1 MWVLERRTGLSRL
14 WQIHSDLQENRQ
26 GLKRQEVKSRSD
38 LTVGNVYASWD
49 PSSNGPDQSDCEIIK
64 KTEASRAVSGCLL
77 PFDLQ
82 NGWFRYDTLHLQL
95 TDYRLGV
102 P

>member
-1 MWVLERRTGLSRL
+1 VRLDRELTLLWAMLTRVGVLR
-14 WQIHSDLQENRQ
+14 N
-26 GLKRQEVKSRSD
+26 
-38 LTVGNVYASWD
+38 
-49 PSSNGPDQSDCEIIK
+49 PDCEIIK

>member
-1 MWVLERRTGLSRL
+1 MWVLERRTGLSCL
-14 WQIHSDLQENRQ
+14 WQIHSDLEEDSQ
-26 GLKRQEVKSRSD
+26 GLKRQEVKSRSN
-38 LTVGNVYASWD
+38 LTVGNVYAGWD

-64 KTEASRAVSGCLL
+64 KRKQAAEYGGLL
-77 PFDLQ
+77 PFDFQ